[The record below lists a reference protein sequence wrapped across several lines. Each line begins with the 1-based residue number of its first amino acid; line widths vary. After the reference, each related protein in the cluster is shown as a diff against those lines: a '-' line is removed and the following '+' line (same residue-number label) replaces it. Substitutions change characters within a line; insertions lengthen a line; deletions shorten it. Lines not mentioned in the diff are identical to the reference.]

1 MGEYS
6 PTKTINE
13 SQSGSWRIFPP
24 RTMMQTEPVW
34 SIGMQ
39 IMHDQFAKTII
50 VQQCVLSLRSK
61 PNAPN

>member
-1 MGEYS
+1 
-6 PTKTINE
+6 
-13 SQSGSWRIFPP
+13 
-24 RTMMQTEPVW
+24 MMQTEPVW

-50 VQQCVLSLRSK
+50 VQQCVSSLGSK